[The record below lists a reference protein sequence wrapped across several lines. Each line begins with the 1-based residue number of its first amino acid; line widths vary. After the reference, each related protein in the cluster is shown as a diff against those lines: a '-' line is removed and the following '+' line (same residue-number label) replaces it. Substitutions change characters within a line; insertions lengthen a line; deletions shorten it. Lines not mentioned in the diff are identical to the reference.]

1 MTEKALSKL
10 KNHRVSYLN
19 GDAGPLAIGA
29 MLYHAQGAQ
38 AKSQDCIERYI
49 ACCYMLF
56 DHKVAYTILFL
67 IEIKYG
73 GTVELHGETTRVPHV
88 YKFH

>member
-29 MLYHAQGAQ
+29 MLYHAQGAE
-38 AKSQDCIERYI
+38 AKSKDCIDRYI
-49 ACCYMLF
+49 ACCYMF
-56 DHKVAYTILFL
+56 DRKVAYTIHFL
-67 IEIKYG
+67 IEIK
-73 GTVELHGETTRVPHV
+73 HI
-88 YKFH
+88 

>member
-29 MLYHAQGAQ
+29 MLYHAQGAE
-38 AKSQDCIERYI
+38 AKSQDCIDRYI
-49 ACCYMLF
+49 ACC
-56 DHKVAYTILFL
+56 
-67 IEIKYG
+67 
-73 GTVELHGETTRVPHV
+73 
-88 YKFH
+88 

>member
-1 MTEKALSKL
+1 MVTWTIVLQRALKMTEQALLKL

-29 MLYHAQGAQ
+29 MLYHAQGAE
-38 AKSQDCIERYI
+38 AKSQHCIDRYI

-56 DHKVAYTILFL
+56 DHKVAYTIYFM
-67 IEIKYG
+67 IEIKYI
-73 GTVELHGETTRVPHV
+73 
-88 YKFH
+88 

>member
-19 GDAGPLAIGA
+19 GDAGPLTIGA
-29 MLYHAQGAQ
+29 MLFHAQGAE
-38 AKSQDCIERYI
+38 AKSKDCIDRYT

-56 DHKVAYTILFL
+56 DHKVAYSIHFL
-67 IEIKYG
+67 IEI
-73 GTVELHGETTRVPHV
+73 EHI
-88 YKFH
+88 